1 MQINREKSSPLLYIQ
16 SEPDYSDNESD
27 DYLHSIPSNTTKSS
41 SSNDK
46 QATVNTNNNTFFSS
60 MFKNVNK
67 KSQEDNGNKDKR
79 KPSYDRLFLLN
90 SNPKQNKPTQNNK
103 QQQQIHVIHSESES
117 SAESDNN
124 MIQSVDDEED
134 EEEEVDNFDRLRSN
148 QSDNES
154 MKIFKEN
161 IHLLE
166 EQPISDG
173 YEAEEHTKQNT
184 FNIKEIDKKQLT
196 LWRFSNIDNLD
207 TFFITFYRYY
217 LKKGLYSFLLEKILN
232 LVILVFVMNVS
243 LTMKFCIDYDK
254 FASADKLQDIWVSQC
269 YKGMPFI
276 IKVLKFMVYMFIL
289 LKGFAT
295 YKEFKTMQLMSSFY
309 YYLLEIDDKELQ
321 IISWVEVL
329 NRLLKF
335 KDTNNLFKDSNTV
348 TFENIVNRIMRYDNY
363 LIALYSNDTLF
374 KFSLFDDKYKVFL
387 TKSLEWNLNLIIMN
401 FFFINGQFINFN
413 NKQLL
418 EIDLIKKFR
427 VAGFINI
434 LLTPF
439 LIIYFTLLY
448 LLKYFYNI
456 KSIFNSREY
465 NLENRYKLREYN
477 ELEHF
482 FTKRLNLSIDIANEY
497 LLQFPNN
504 VNNLVYKFLAFI
516 SGSLLAI
523 LTITTLVADSENFLS
538 FEVTRNKSILFYIS
552 IIGAINTFTYNNIQQ
567 DKYKTYQPKI
577 YFKELVKYTHF
588 VPASNDK
595 KKLTNIEIRDQFNNI
610 YSLKL
615 INIFHEFA
623 SLLLTPY
630 ILWFVLP
637 KRSKNIIA
645 FMESITEK
653 DTELGYICK
662 FANYKPEIDNNNK
675 SFYYMHTEDVSQH
688 DDKEDNQPGKTFDSP
703 RVSNIDVKELKYD
716 RKRRI
721 KDKLL
726 KQEEKKYN
734 NKSFP
739 NQRAKQGY
747 NLNFNSIMN
756 FDGNEDSD
764 DNIENIKGDKMMRS
778 FMQFNKVYHN
788 RK

>member
-1 MQINREKSSPLLYIQ
+1 MNEGRSSPLLYIQ

-27 DYLHSIPSNTTKSS
+27 DYLQSIPSDATKSIE
-41 SSNDK
+41 SNNK
-46 QATVNTNNNTFFSS
+46 HTTVNTNNNTFFSN
-60 MFKNVNK
+60 MFKDVNK
-67 KSQEDNGNKDKR
+67 KTEENFNQTTK

-90 SNPKQNKPTQNNK
+90 SNIKQNKSTQNNK
-103 QQQQIHVIHSESES
+103 KQQMLVIHSESES
-117 SAESDNN
+117 SAESEDNVSEN
-124 MIQSVDDEED
+124 YHEQA
-134 EEEEVDNFDRLRSN
+134 EVNDFDRLRSN
-148 QSDNES
+148 PSDNES
-154 MKIFKEN
+154 MRIFKEN

-173 YEAEEHTKQNT
+173 YESEEHAKQNT
-184 FNIKEIDKKQLT
+184 FNIKDIDQKQLT

-207 TFFITFYRYY
+207 TFFITFYKYY

-232 LVILVFVMNVS
+232 LIILVFVMNVS
-243 LTMKFCIDYDK
+243 LTMKFCIDYEK
-254 FASADKLQDIWVSQC
+254 FSTALKLQDIWVNQC
-269 YKGMPFI
+269 YKGMPTV
-276 IKVLKFMVYMFIL
+276 IKLLKFIVYVFIM
-289 LKGFAT
+289 LKSFAT
-295 YKEFKTMQLMSSFY
+295 YKEFKTMQLMSNFY
-309 YYLLEIDDKELQ
+309 YYLLEIDDNELQ

-335 KDTNNLFKDSNTV
+335 KDSNNLFKNSNSV

-363 LIALYSNDTLF
+363 LIAIYSNDTLF
-374 KFSLFDDKYKVFL
+374 KFSLFNQKYKVFL

-401 FFFINGQFINFN
+401 FFFINGEFISFT
-413 NKQLL
+413 NKNML

-439 LIIYFTLLY
+439 LILYFTLLY
-448 LLKYFYNI
+448 MLKYFYNI

-465 NLENRYKLREYN
+465 NLENKYKLREYN

-504 VNNLVYKFLAFI
+504 INNLIYKFLAFI

-523 LTITTLVADSENFLS
+523 LTITTLLADSENFLS
-538 FEVTRNKSILFYIS
+538 FEVTKNKSILFYIS
-552 IIGAINTFTYNNIQQ
+552 IIGALNTFTYNNIQQ

-577 YFKELVKYTHF
+577 YLKELVKYTHF
-588 VPASNDK
+588 VPVKGDK
-595 KKLTNIEIRDQFNNI
+595 NELTNIEIKNQFDSI
-610 YSLKL
+610 YSMKL
-615 INIFHEFA
+615 INIIHEFA

-630 ILWFVLP
+630 LLWFVLP

-653 DTELGYICK
+653 DSELGYICK
-662 FANYKPEIDNNNK
+662 FANYKSVQDDTNK
-675 SFYYMHTEDVSQH
+675 SFYYMHNEDVSQN
-688 DDKEDNQPGKTFDSP
+688 DEPEQTEPNKSFDSP
-703 RVSNIDVKELKYD
+703 KASNIDIKELKYD

-726 KQEEKKYN
+726 KQDQRKYHN
-734 NKSFP
+734 NRLK
-739 NQRAKQGY
+739 NQRSRQGY
-747 NLNFNSIMN
+747 NLNFNSFMN
-756 FDGNEDSD
+756 LDGNDDSD
-764 DNIENIKGDKMMRS
+764 DDILENIEDNKMMRS
-778 FMQFNKVYHN
+778 FMQFNKVYH
-788 RK
+788 KKK